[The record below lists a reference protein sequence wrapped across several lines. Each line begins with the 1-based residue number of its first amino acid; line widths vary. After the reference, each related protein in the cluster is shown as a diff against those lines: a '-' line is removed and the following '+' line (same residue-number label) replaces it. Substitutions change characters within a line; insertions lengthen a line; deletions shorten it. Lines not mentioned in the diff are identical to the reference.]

1 MDLKSLEHEIKLFK
15 MEEVSLDSVLKFKN
29 LSNNIENKIKLLLWE
44 NFNTNINL
52 LKLSDYQI
60 EIDNKLMD
68 TKEYP
73 TSIILAIRQKVAA
86 MIKIEQDESK
96 KEKLNKLKTTLDN
109 LYIQYEDA
117 QDELQTETNYLYD
130 LIDEKFSWLDEDE
143 EFIAIAELLEKIS
156 QEICGKIKS
165 HIKEKHKFYSDYVE
179 TIYKLETTQSE
190 SMSAYSKLYV
200 ENYIKTYIINNF
212 GGMFDQICFDVLE
225 ANGITDESSIKK
237 FISIYYDHTKQV
249 VKLYFALN
257 EIDARTDMFNQYI
270 ESNKS
275 TNSTNSTD

>member
-275 TNSTNSTD
+275 TNSTD

>member
-1 MDLKSLEHEIKLFK
+1 MDLKSLEHEIKTFK
-15 MEEVSLDSVLKFKN
+15 MDEVTFDTVLKFKN
-29 LSNNIENKIKLLLWE
+29 LSQKIEDKIKSLLWE

-60 EIDNKLMD
+60 KIDNKLMD

-73 TSIILAIRQKVAA
+73 TSIIIAIRQKVAA
-86 MIKIEQDESK
+86 MIKIEQDDSK
-96 KEKLNKLKTTLDN
+96 KAKLKNLKTKLDN

-117 QDELQTETNYLYD
+117 QDDLQTETNYLYD

-143 EFIAIAELLEKIS
+143 EFIEIAELLEKIS

-165 HIKEKHKFYSDYVE
+165 HIKDKHKFYSDYVE
-179 TIYKLETTQSE
+179 TLFKLESE
-190 SMSAYSKLYV
+190 QSMSNHNKIYV
-200 ENYIKTYIINNF
+200 ENYIKTYITNKF
-212 GGMFDQICFDVLE
+212 GGMFDQICLDVLE
-225 ANGITDESSIKK
+225 ANGITEQSTINK
-237 FISIYYDHTKQV
+237 FISIYYDHTKQI

-270 ESNKS
+270 ESN
-275 TNSTNSTD
+275 NSTNSTD

>member
-200 ENYIKTYIINNF
+200 ENYIKTYITNNF

-275 TNSTNSTD
+275 TNSTD

>member
-1 MDLKSLEHEIKLFK
+1 MDLKSLEQEIKSFK

-29 LSNNIENKIKLLLWE
+29 LSNKIEDKIKLLLWE

-60 EIDNKLMD
+60 EIDKGLMD

-73 TSIILAIRQKVAA
+73 TSIVLAIRQKVAA
-86 MIKIEQDESK
+86 MIKIEQDENK

-117 QDELQTETNYLYD
+117 QDDLQTETNYLYD
-130 LIDEKFSWLDEDE
+130 LIDKKFSWLDEDE

-156 QEICGKIKS
+156 EEICGKIKL

-179 TIYKLETTQSE
+179 TMYKLESEKTQP
-190 SMSAYSKLYV
+190 MSTYSKLYV
-200 ENYIKTYIINNF
+200 ENYIKTYITNNF
-212 GGMFDQICFDVLE
+212 GGMFDQICLDVLE
-225 ANGITDESSIKK
+225 ANGITDELSIKK
-237 FISIYYDHTKQV
+237 FISIYYDHTKQI

-275 TNSTNSTD
+275 TNSTI

>member
-1 MDLKSLEHEIKLFK
+1 MDLKSLEQEIKSFK

-29 LSNNIENKIKLLLWE
+29 LSNKIEDKIKLLLWE

-60 EIDNKLMD
+60 EIDKGLMD

-73 TSIILAIRQKVAA
+73 TSIVLAIRQKVAA
-86 MIKIEQDESK
+86 MIKIEQDENK

-117 QDELQTETNYLYD
+117 QDDLQTETNYLYD
-130 LIDEKFSWLDEDE
+130 LIDKKFSWLDEDE

-156 QEICGKIKS
+156 EEICGKIKL

-179 TIYKLETTQSE
+179 TMYKLESEKTQP
-190 SMSAYSKLYV
+190 MSTYSKLYV
-200 ENYIKTYIINNF
+200 ENYIKTYITNNF
-212 GGMFDQICFDVLE
+212 GGMFDQICLDVLE
-225 ANGITDESSIKK
+225 ANGITDELSIQK
-237 FISIYYDHTKQV
+237 FISIYYDHTKQI

-275 TNSTNSTD
+275 TNSTI

>member
-143 EFIAIAELLEKIS
+143 EFIVIAELLEKIS

-179 TIYKLETTQSE
+179 TIYKLETTQTE

-275 TNSTNSTD
+275 TNSTD

>member
-1 MDLKSLEHEIKLFK
+1 MDLKSLEHEIKTFK
-15 MEEVSLDSVLKFKN
+15 MDEVTFDTVLKFKN
-29 LSNNIENKIKLLLWE
+29 LSQKIEDKIKSLLWE

-60 EIDNKLMD
+60 KIDNKLMD

-73 TSIILAIRQKVAA
+73 TSIIIAIRQKVAA
-86 MIKIEQDESK
+86 MIKIEQDDSK
-96 KEKLNKLKTTLDN
+96 KAKLKNLKTKLDN

-117 QDELQTETNYLYD
+117 QDDLQTETNYLYD

-143 EFIAIAELLEKIS
+143 EFIEIAELLEKIS

-165 HIKEKHKFYSDYVE
+165 HIKDKHKFYSDYVE
-179 TIYKLETTQSE
+179 TLFKLESE
-190 SMSAYSKLYV
+190 QSMSNHNKIYV
-200 ENYIKTYIINNF
+200 ENYIKTYITNKF
-212 GGMFDQICFDVLE
+212 GGMFDQICLDVLE
-225 ANGITDESSIKK
+225 ANGITEQSTINK
-237 FISIYYDHTKQV
+237 FISIYYDHTKQI

-270 ESNKS
+270 ESN
-275 TNSTNSTD
+275 NSTNSND

>member
-1 MDLKSLEHEIKLFK
+1 MDLKSLEQEIKSFK

-29 LSNNIENKIKLLLWE
+29 LSNKIEDKIKLLLWE

-60 EIDNKLMD
+60 EIDKGLMD

-73 TSIILAIRQKVAA
+73 TSIVLAIRQKVAA
-86 MIKIEQDESK
+86 MIKIEQDENK

-117 QDELQTETNYLYD
+117 QDDLQTETNYLYD
-130 LIDEKFSWLDEDE
+130 LIDKKFSWLDEDE

-156 QEICGKIKS
+156 EEICGKIKL

-179 TIYKLETTQSE
+179 TMYKLESEKTQP
-190 SMSAYSKLYV
+190 MSTYSKLYV
-200 ENYIKTYIINNF
+200 ENYIKTYITNNF
-212 GGMFDQICFDVLE
+212 GGMFDQICLDVLE
-225 ANGITDESSIKK
+225 ANGITDELSIQK
-237 FISIYYDHTKQV
+237 FISIYYDHTKQI

-275 TNSTNSTD
+275 TNSTNSTI